1 MQNVARLSLQTSKA
15 INGIFDPFLQ
25 PDSALHLNYFISASL
40 LPALLTPGRS
50 PLLSK
55 LMAKSEH
62 VLTIQT
68 LDALICSMA
77 GLPAASRDAEADLP
91 LAAICAHGE
100 SAFDGAAAAGAAFVF
115 ADPVHLVLQRDSF
128 SLAAPVPLL
137 LAEEESAAL
146 LETLNKHFAA
156 DGLAFL
162 AGRDGHWYL
171 RCDSAPA
178 IRTHAPGQAAG
189 RDIQAFLPDG
199 ADAGYWRQLSN
210 EIQMLLHAHPVNAKR
225 EADGYLPCN
234 SLWFWGAGVLP
245 AGGTLS
251 GISAYASTPLLR
263 GLAKMGLIALHPL
276 PLHPGFELTGEN
288 VWVVFDAVQP
298 PDERWFKAAVDALK
312 SGRAETLTL
321 FFELEVQ
328 VLSARLTRAD
338 LWKFW
343 RRRASL
349 ETYCER

>member
-1 MQNVARLSLQTSKA
+1 ML
-15 INGIFDPFLQ
+15 
-25 PDSALHLNYFISASL
+25 AS
-40 LPALLTPGRS
+40 GRS
-50 PLLSK
+50 PVLSK

-62 VLTIQT
+62 VLTTQT

-77 GLPAASRDAEADLP
+77 GLPAATSDAKADMP

-100 SAFDGAAAAGAAFVF
+100 SAFDGAADTAFVF

-128 SLAAPVPLL
+128 SLAAPVPLP

-146 LETLNKHFAA
+146 LHTLNRHFAA
-156 DGLAFL
+156 DGLTFL

-171 RCDSAPA
+171 RCGSAPA

-189 RDIQAFLPDG
+189 HDIQAFLPEG

-210 EIQMLLHAHPVNAKR
+210 EIQMLLHADPVNAKR
-225 EADGYLPCN
+225 EAYGHLPCN

-245 AGGTLS
+245 ACGTLS

-263 GLAKMGLIALHPL
+263 GLAKLGLIALHPL
-276 PLHPGFELTGEN
+276 PMHPGFEVADKN
-288 VWVVFDAVQP
+288 VWVVFDAAQP
-298 PDERWFKAAVDALK
+298 PDERWFEAAVDALK
-312 SGRAETLTL
+312 SGLAEVLTL
-321 FFELEVQ
+321 FFELEGQ
-328 VLSARLTRAD
+328 VLSTRMTRAD

-343 RRRASL
+343 RRHASL
-349 ETYCER
+349 EAYCENKWPQ